1 MLGNLLNN
9 LSQIRQVRDLVVYQ
23 EIFSN
28 LDLNSNP
35 LDLVHVF
42 IAGVSLELMRLIVV
56 RSMFSHL

>member
-28 LDLNSNP
+28 LDLNPNP